1 MTDPRTS
8 KKLAT
13 QFGQFLIDRK
23 SVPLTNDEKL
33 LLEAFEIWLEN
44 TDRLAH
50 EPGAIAPETGALV
63 RRFRNAV
70 DAFLTSASNPG
81 RAAAVLHDN
90 TPGSPYHELVMA
102 KIEIDAMLDAPA
114 QPPRA
119 IADLAKRV
127 LPHIRHTPQAYA
139 AYFNDYGDKELRKLL
154 DELRELAGEPV
165 PTKSAAPEWKGDMLD
180 YLKQAVKASPEK
192 GESSSHE

>member
-70 DAFLTSASNPG
+70 GCRTSRQHAGKPVS
-81 RAAAVLHDN
+81 RACHGKD
-90 TPGSPYHELVMA
+90 
-102 KIEIDAMLDAPA
+102 
-114 QPPRA
+114 
-119 IADLAKRV
+119 
-127 LPHIRHTPQAYA
+127 
-139 AYFNDYGDKELRKLL
+139 
-154 DELRELAGEPV
+154 
-165 PTKSAAPEWKGDMLD
+165 
-180 YLKQAVKASPEK
+180 
-192 GESSSHE
+192 